1 MPSDRDYR
9 GLTVSLIGAPERVPL
24 ARIRRELERR
34 GAVLMRRIVYDT
46 QVTVVAHGAVGRLA
60 GGTLDGVL
68 ARAGLRSTLQTEHQF
83 LRELGLL
90 EKLPEKRRDYERA
103 AFSRL
108 SRLAP
113 KEQMWL
119 ELFDAIEP
127 VDGFFDFPDVVL
139 ARQVRSLLDAGLSL
153 PSIIGAV
160 IAFRRAAARDA
171 FGQIGNLVQLPSG
184 EIVVRMGAWLAEI
197 DGQLRLPLEDE
208 APPVTG
214 ELYDL
219 AEAAEQ
225 VGDWVGAER
234 LYRRCIQVDPNDALS
249 HYNCANALRQQN
261 RAQEAAI
268 LFARATAL
276 DPQLADGWYNLAC
289 LAQDRGDLDTAQR
302 HFERAIACDPNY
314 ADALFNLAV
323 LHLDRGKPAE
333 ALPLFERYAAQ
344 DPHSRWGRAAR
355 KAASL
360 CRLYLTMHEQ
370 PG

>member
-1 MPSDRDYR
+1 MDRDYR
-9 GLTVSLIGAPERVPL
+9 GLTVSIIGAPERVPIQ
-24 ARIRRELERR
+24 RIRRELERR

-46 QVTVVAHGAVGRLA
+46 QVTVIAHGASARLA
-60 GGTLDGVL
+60 TTGLDGVL
-68 ARAGLRSTLQTEHQF
+68 ARAGLRSTLLTEHQF
-83 LRELGLL
+83 LREIDLL
-90 EKLPEKRRDYERA
+90 DRLPEKRREYERA

-108 SRLAP
+108 SRLSP
-113 KEQMWL
+113 KDQMWL
-119 ELFDAIEP
+119 ELFDVIEP

-139 ARQVRSLLDAGLSL
+139 ARQVRSLLDTGLAL
-153 PSIIGAV
+153 PAIIGAV

-171 FGQIGNLVQLPSG
+171 FGQIGNLVQLPNG
-184 EIVVRMGAWLAEI
+184 EIVVRMGQWLAEI
-197 DGQLRLPLEDE
+197 DGQLRLPIEDT

-214 ELYDL
+214 ELYDM

-225 VGDWVGAER
+225 VGDWAGAER
-234 LYRRCIQVDPNDALS
+234 LYRRCIQADPNDALS

-261 RAQEAAI
+261 RPQEAAI

-289 LAQDRGDLDTAQR
+289 LSQDRGDLDAAQR
-302 HFERAIACDPNY
+302 QFERAIACDPNY

-360 CRLYLTMHEQ
+360 CRLYLTLHEQ
-370 PG
+370 SV

>member
-1 MPSDRDYR
+1 VATDRDYR
-9 GLTVSLIGAPERVPL
+9 GLTVSIIGAPERVPIQ
-24 ARIRRELERR
+24 RIRRELERR

-46 QVTVVAHGAVGRLA
+46 GLTVIAHGAVGRLVS
-60 GGTLDGVL
+60 GSLDGIL
-68 ARAGLRSTLQTEHQF
+68 ARAGLRSALLTEHQF
-83 LRELGLL
+83 LRELDLL
-90 EKLPEKRRDYERA
+90 DPLPEKRREYERA

-108 SRLAP
+108 SRLPP

-119 ELFDAIEP
+119 ELFDVIEP
-127 VDGFFDFPDVVL
+127 IDGFFDFPDVVL
-139 ARQVRSLLDAGLSL
+139 ARQVRSLLDAGLAL
-153 PSIIGAV
+153 PAIIGAV
-160 IAFRRAAARDA
+160 IGFRHAAARDA

-197 DGQLRLPLEDE
+197 DGQLRLPIEE
-208 APPVTG
+208 HPPPVTG

-225 VGDWVGAER
+225 VGDWAGAER
-234 LYRRCIQVDPNDALS
+234 LYRRCIQADPNDALS
-249 HYNCANALRQQN
+249 HYNCANALRHQN

-289 LAQDRGDLDTAQR
+289 LSQDRGDLDAAQR
-302 HFERAIACDPNY
+302 QFERAIACDPNY
-314 ADALFNLAV
+314 SDALFNLAV
-323 LHLDRGKPAE
+323 LHLDRGKPGD
-333 ALPLFERYAAQ
+333 ALPLFERYAAI
-344 DPHSRWGRAAR
+344 DPNSRWGHAAR

-360 CRLYLTMHEQ
+360 CRLYLTMRE

>member
-1 MPSDRDYR
+1 MDRDYR
-9 GLTVSLIGAPERVPL
+9 GLTVSIIGAPERVPI

-34 GAVLMRRIVYDT
+34 GAVVMRRIVYDT
-46 QVTVVAHGAVGRLA
+46 HVTVIAHGAAARLA
-60 GGTLDGVL
+60 TNGLDSVL
-68 ARAGLRSTLQTEHQF
+68 ARAGLRGTVVLTEHQF
-83 LRELGLL
+83 LRELDLL
-90 EKLPEKRRDYERA
+90 KALPEKRREYDRA

-108 SRLAP
+108 SRLP
-113 KEQMWL
+113 EKEQMWL
-119 ELFDAIEP
+119 ELFDVLEP

-139 ARQVRSLLDAGLSL
+139 ARQIRSLRDAGLTL
-153 PSIIGAV
+153 PAIIGAV

-184 EIVVRMGAWLAEI
+184 EIVVRMGQWLAEI
-197 DGQLRLPLEDE
+197 DGQLRLPIEDT
-208 APPVTG
+208 AMPATG
-214 ELYDL
+214 ELYDM

-225 VGDWVGAER
+225 AGDWEGAER
-234 LYRRCIQVDPNDALS
+234 LYRRCIQADPNDALS
-249 HYNCANALRQQN
+249 HYNCANALRHLN

-289 LAQDRGDLDTAQR
+289 LAQDRGDLDAAQR
-302 HFERAIACDPNY
+302 QFERAIACDPNY

-323 LHLDRGKPAE
+323 LHLDRGQPAK

-360 CRLYLTMHEQ
+360 CRLYLNLHQ
-370 PG
+370 SG